1 MEDAGFGP
9 GYKYFTHRLGHGIG
23 LDVHEYPY
31 LVKDNP
37 LIIKTGMTF
46 TNEPGIYIYD
56 EFGIRIEDSFVV
68 REDGPSVLGGMK
80 TEAIDMPFGA

>member
-1 MEDAGFGP
+1 
-9 GYKYFTHRLGHGIG
+9 
-23 LDVHEYPY
+23 
-31 LVKDNP
+31 
-37 LIIKTGMTF
+37 MTF

-68 REDGPSVLGGMK
+68 REDGPYVLGGMK